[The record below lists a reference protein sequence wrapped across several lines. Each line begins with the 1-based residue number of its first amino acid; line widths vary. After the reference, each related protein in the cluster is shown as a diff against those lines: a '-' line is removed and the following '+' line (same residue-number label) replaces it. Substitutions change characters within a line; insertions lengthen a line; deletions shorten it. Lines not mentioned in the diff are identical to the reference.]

1 MVNFQFAL
9 YFESISYK
17 VPCSA
22 FRRLLNRTRDHD
34 ATFGGWGWGTARYFF
49 KGVGHHG

>member
-17 VPCSA
+17 VPRSA

-34 ATFGGWGWGTARYFF
+34 ATFGGGGCERARYFF
-49 KGVGHHG
+49 KSVGHHS